1 MLLLLATL
9 ACAPKAPP
17 ATSPPAPPEE
27 PLSAAIPIDAGV
39 HHGVLDNGLRWMVE
53 ENHRPENRAELRL
66 VVRAGSLAEDD
77 DQRGIAHVLEHMA
90 FNGTENYPGHAL
102 IDTLESFGMEFGAH
116 LNAYTSF
123 DETVYELRVP
133 TEDPATLAEAL
144 RILRDQ
150 AGGIMLE
157 PEEVERERGVVL
169 EEWRTGRGAGERIY
183 QALLS
188 RSTEGSRYA
197 ERDVIGT
204 EDSLRTFTPAQVER
218 FYRDWYRPDLM
229 AVLVVGDVEVEAV
242 AAQIAATFGDL
253 EGPAEP
259 RPLPDDSVP
268 PRPPRVQV
276 VTDPGA
282 EVSIWMINDLYDR
295 PAGNTVGDYRLWVRD
310 QVVQALIG
318 LRLRSLSR
326 VPDSPV
332 LAAGP
337 SADRRNRTE
346 VEDTLVVNAVVGQE
360 LAALELASREL
371 QRLRAHG
378 STAAERDQALSVV
391 ASFYEEYEAQAATA
405 DSTEEIEELVRHVVQ
420 DETLPGTAVESE
432 LARRFLPTFTATELD
447 AALARWLG
455 EGSELV
461 QLVMPEQPGLAVP
474 DEAEVRAL
482 LDRLAGEEL
491 APPTAQVL
499 ATELLAPPPESSAAK
514 VVSRRREDGLQF
526 DVLTLDNGIELWLR
540 PTDFE
545 DDEVRLSVRSPGGLS
560 QVPDEEVT
568 AARMAL
574 GIAGRSGVGELDELQ
589 LADLLDRRRV
599 DGGMYLDDELEGAW
613 AKGPPAELELM
624 LQLVVGKMTAS
635 RFTEEGLALFLKDET
650 ARIEA
655 RERSEDLPWR
665 KAMQSAFWRPGPRT
679 TMWTVDTLEAAS
691 LDAARRTVAD
701 RFGNAADF
709 RWFLVGDFEPAE
721 VEPLLL
727 RYLGALPTAPD
738 REQVGP
744 HRSEL
749 RLESLTARITAGTEP
764 KAEVLRSWTRPIPP
778 STWLLRN
785 RLAALE
791 SLLSRRLEDEL
802 REARGG
808 VYGVSVWLSAPTW
821 PRHHTDLTI
830 AFTCAPERVDELLEA
845 LDAQLAALLQ
855 DGPTVEEIAVIRGQ
869 KHRSREESVRSN
881 GFWPGAIFGALLR
894 GEDPTDL
901 LGYDARVDQLS
912 PEAVHAVARE
922 VLGADAA
929 VVELVQLPE
938 PGSGP

>member
-1 MLLLLATL
+1 MLLLLAGL
-9 ACAPKAPP
+9 ACAPKVSLPGPAEAP
-17 ATSPPAPPEE
+17 
-27 PLSAAIPIDAGV
+27 AADLDTVLPIDPGV
-39 HHGVLDNGLRWMVE
+39 HHGVLDNGLRWLVE
-53 ENHRPENRAELRL
+53 ENHRPESRAELRL

-90 FNGTENYPGHAL
+90 FNGTEHYPGHAL

-133 TEDPATLAEAL
+133 TDDPQNVAEAL

-150 AGGIMLE
+150 AGGILLD
-157 PEEVERERGVVL
+157 PEEIERERGVVL
-169 EEWRTGRGAGERIY
+169 EEWRTDRGAGDRIY
-183 QALLS
+183 RALLS

-204 EDSLRTFTPAQVER
+204 EDSLRTFPPAAVER
-218 FYRDWYRPDLM
+218 FYRDWYRPELM
-229 AVLVVGDVEVEAV
+229 AVLVVGDVEVDAV
-242 AAQIAATFGDL
+242 AAQIAATFSDL
-253 EGPAEP
+253 ENPAEP
-259 RPLPDDSVP
+259 RPLPDASVP

-282 EVSIWMINDLYDR
+282 EVSLWMVNDLYDR
-295 PAGNTVGDYRLWVRD
+295 PAGKTVGDYRLWVRD
-310 QVVQALIG
+310 QVVRAIIG
-318 LRLRSLSR
+318 MRLRGLSR

-332 LAAGP
+332 LGAGP
-337 SADRRNRTE
+337 SSDRRNTTE
-346 VEDTLVVNAVVGQE
+346 VEDALVVEAVVGQE
-360 LAALELASREL
+360 LAALELAAREL
-371 QRLRAHG
+371 RRLRLHG
-378 STAAERDQALSVV
+378 ATPEERDQALALV
-391 ASFYEEYEAQAATA
+391 AGFYEEYLAQLGTA
-405 DSTEEIEELVRHVVQ
+405 DSTEEIEELVRHVIQ
-420 DETLPGTAVESE
+420 DETMPGTEAEVVM
-432 LARRFLPTFTATELD
+432 ARRFLPTFTPAELD
-447 AALARWLG
+447 GALARWLQ

-474 DEAEVRAL
+474 SEGEIRAV
-482 LDRLAGEEL
+482 LDRVATEEL
-491 APPTAQVL
+491 APPTGRAL
-499 ATELLAPPPESSAAK
+499 ATELLAAPPESSAAK
-514 VVSRRREDGLQF
+514 VASRRREDGLQF

-540 PTDFE
+540 QTDFE

-560 QVPDEEVT
+560 LVPDEEVI

-574 GIAGRSGVGELDELQ
+574 GIARRSGVGELDELQ
-589 LADLLDRRRV
+589 LTDLLDRRRV
-599 DGGMYLDDELEGAW
+599 DGGIYIDDELEGVW
-613 AKGPPAELELM
+613 AKGPPGELELM

-635 RFTEEGLALFLKDET
+635 RFTEEGLALFLKDEV

-665 KAMQSAFWRPGPRT
+665 KAMQAAFWEPGPRT
-679 TMWTVDTLEAAS
+679 TMWTVDTLDAAS
-691 LDAARRTVAD
+691 LDAARRTVAE

-709 RWFLVGDFEPAE
+709 RWFLVGDFEPAA

-727 RYLGALPTAPD
+727 RYLGALPTSTE
-738 REQVGP
+738 REQPGP

-749 RLESLTARITAGTEP
+749 RLESLTEQLTAGTEP
-764 KAEVLRSWTRPIPP
+764 KARVLRSWTRPIPP

-785 RLAALE
+785 RLSALE

-821 PRHHTDLTI
+821 PQHHTDLTI
-830 AFTCAPERVDELLEA
+830 SFTCAPERVEELLGALDAELEALLEA
-845 LDAQLAALLQ
+845 
-855 DGPTVEEIAVIRGQ
+855 GPTDEEIAVIRGQ
-869 KHRSREESVRSN
+869 KHRSREESERSN
-881 GFWPGAIFGALLR
+881 SFWPSAIFGALLR
-894 GEDPTDL
+894 GEDPVDL
-901 LGYDARVDQLS
+901 LGYDERVDQLS
-912 PEAVHAVARE
+912 PETVHAVARE